1 MRARALVAVV
11 AGCSS
16 VLVGCSATVEGNG
29 AGVTVIRGGVGPG
42 IATPAPE
49 APAGPTGPT
58 GAASTTTAPPST
70 TTAAPP
76 SGAAATA
83 IVLPDNGNGYTF
95 IQTRSGR
102 TRCQI
107 SETSAGCQL
116 TFDQPRPR
124 TESGDEA
131 NGVNVTSDGDLT
143 YVLGNLG
150 ATDPETLDYKTYTA
164 RGWFIVAN
172 EYGTAFTH
180 RTTGHGMVVSA
191 SGAKTF

>member
-1 MRARALVAVV
+1 MRARLVPAVV
-11 AGCSS
+11 VGCCA
-16 VLVGCSATVEGNG
+16 LLAGCSATVSGNG

-42 IATPAPE
+42 IATPAPATP
-49 APAGPTGPT
+49 APV
-58 GAASTTTAPPST
+58 TTTAPTTSSAPTSDSAPS
-70 TTAAPP
+70 
-76 SGAAATA
+76 A
-83 IVLPDNGNGYTF
+83 IPLPDNGNGFTF

-107 SETSAGCQL
+107 SASSAGCQL
-116 TFDQPRPR
+116 VFDQPRPR

-131 NGVNVTSDGDLT
+131 NGVNVTSEGELS

-150 ATDPETLDYKTYTA
+150 AIDPVTLDYRTYAA

-172 EYGTAFTH
+172 EYGTAFTN

-191 SGAKTF
+191 QGAKAF

>member
-1 MRARALVAVV
+1 MRARFAPAMV
-11 AGCSS
+11 AGCCA
-16 VLVGCSATVEGNG
+16 LLAGCSATVSGNG

-42 IATPAPE
+42 IATPAPATP
-49 APAGPTGPT
+49 APVTT
-58 GAASTTTAPPST
+58 TTTTAPVTSS
-70 TTAAPP
+70 APA

-83 IVLPDNGNGYTF
+83 IALPENGNGFTF

-107 SETSAGCQL
+107 SATSAGCQL
-116 TFDQPRPR
+116 VFDQPRPR

-131 NGVNVTSDGDLT
+131 NGVNVTSDGSLS

-150 ATDPETLDYKTYTA
+150 AIDPETLDYKTYTA

-180 RTTGHGMVVSA
+180 RTTGHGMVVS
-191 SGAKTF
+191 SRGAEAF

>member
-1 MRARALVAVV
+1 MTTDLEAAMRTRLAMAVV
-11 AGCSS
+11 VGCSA
-16 VLVGCSATVEGNG
+16 LLAGCSATVSGNG
-29 AGVTVIRGGVGPG
+29 ANGVTVIPGGVGPG

-49 APAGPTGPT
+49 APAT
-58 GAASTTTAPPST
+58 TTTAPST
-70 TTAAPP
+70 TTSARP

-83 IVLPDNGNGYTF
+83 VVLPENGNAYTV
-95 IQTRSGR
+95 IRTRSGR
-102 TRCQI
+102 TTCQV
-107 SETSAGCQL
+107 SETSVGCQL
-116 TFDQPRPR
+116 EFDRPRPR

-150 ATDPETLDYKTYTA
+150 VTDPITLDYRTYTA

-180 RTTGHGMVVSA
+180 RTTGHGMVVA
-191 SGAKTF
+191 SSGVKTF

>member
-1 MRARALVAVV
+1 MRARALIALVAGGCALV
-11 AGCSS
+11 AGCSAN
-16 VLVGCSATVEGNG
+16 VTGNG

-42 IATPAPE
+42 IATPAPV
-49 APAGPTGPT
+49 APV
-58 GAASTTTAPPST
+58 TTS
-70 TTAAPP
+70 AAPSASRTPATTSVKP

-83 IVLPDNGNGYTF
+83 VVLPDNGNGFTF
-95 IQTRSGR
+95 VRTRSGR

-116 TFDQPRPR
+116 VFDRPRPR
-124 TESGDEA
+124 TESGEEA
-131 NGVNVTSDGDLT
+131 NGVNVTRDGAVT

-150 ATDPETLDYKTYTA
+150 DIDPVTLDYTTYTA

-172 EYGTAFTH
+172 EYGTAFTN

-191 SGAKTF
+191 AGVQSF